1 MTLVTGGELMRKA
14 AFLAFLV
21 QIAITAVA
29 DAAGPYGKIH
39 VGNWQGGAFTDDG
52 TGAFSHCAATA
63 SYGNGN
69 ILVVGQNAAN
79 SWLLSFANPG
89 FHLTK
94 GKTSPIDVTFDGQS
108 QARLFATANSD
119 IMLTAILPPNVA
131 RTFQKANLM
140 VAVSGSTALT
150 FNLTSTGPLLGA
162 ISNCVSTIKAGG
174 INSAGEF
181 TAPKAAVAKETAAAK
196 EAAVAKADA
205 PNASGN
211 PKSGKA
217 GTQTGTGFVISA
229 SGHIVTNHHVIHGC
243 IGDIKG
249 NLTGEAPSTL
259 RVVNSDRANDLAL
272 LQGPTASFKS
282 YARIRDRAMHSG
294 DSIVAIGFP
303 YRGLLSSDFTVTTG
317 IVSSLSGLYNDTRL
331 LQISAAVQPGNS
343 GGPLFDM
350 SGDVVGVVS
359 AKLDAL
365 RVAERTGTI
374 PENINFAIKTGAIR
388 DFLDNSV
395 VAYETSAPGAELKTS
410 DIAGNARAYTLLIS
424 CTASEQTETAKR

>member
-1 MTLVTGGELMRKA
+1 MRKA
-14 AFLAFLV
+14 LFLAFLV
-21 QIAITAVA
+21 QIAATVVA
-29 DAAGPYGKIH
+29 DAAGPYGNIH
-39 VGNWQGGAFTDDG
+39 VGNWRGGAFTDDSSG
-52 TGAFSHCAATA
+52 VFSHCAATA
-63 SYGNGN
+63 SYGNSN
-69 ILVVGQNAAN
+69 ILVVGQNASK

-94 GKTSPIDVTFDGQS
+94 GRTYPIDVTFDGQS

-131 RTFQKANLM
+131 RTFQKASLM
-140 VAVSGSTALT
+140 VAVSGSVVLN

-162 ISNCVSTIKAGG
+162 IANCVSTIKAGG
-174 INSAGEF
+174 IDSAGEF
-181 TAPKAAVAKETAAAK
+181 TAPRATAA
-196 EAAVAKADA
+196 KAESSNA
-205 PNASGN
+205 PGN
-211 PKSGKA
+211 PKTGRT
-217 GTQTGTGFVISA
+217 GPQTGTGFVVSA

-249 NLTGEAPSTL
+249 NLTGEAQTTL
-259 RVVNSDRANDLAL
+259 RVVNSDPANDLAL
-272 LQGPTASFKS
+272 LQAPAGAFKS
-282 YARIRDRAMHSG
+282 FAKIRDRAMHSG

-317 IVSSLSGLYNDTRL
+317 IVSSLSGLYNDTRF

-343 GGPLFDM
+343 GGPLFDT
-350 SGDVVGVVS
+350 SGDIVGVVTG
-359 AKLDAL
+359 KLDAL
-365 RVAERTGTI
+365 RVAQRTGTI

-395 VAYETSAPGAELKTS
+395 VAYETAAPGAELKTA
-410 DIAGNARAYTLLIS
+410 DVTGNARAYTLMIS